1 MDEPQVRMQPR
12 CIVMMVNDHGGE
24 SSFFTLES
32 VREIREKRAALK
44 ADIDMGLGEGGEA
57 DESGLLNL
65 VGLDLYS
72 DGDVESF
79 ELSINPAFIGHVKQL
94 TDRAWKSKLVSMG
107 IHPDENKRLLDVEM
121 ARLGDS
127 PPLVLGLKAAG
138 IPVKVLGPGRYWIE
152 LDDTAGEL
160 QSASHQTTGVPLL
173 SIDAEGGEMCCCG
186 HTMAAHRRGSRIV
199 EDCGE
204 CALCG
209 IFHRHL
215 ETDEGHE
222 PEQTEEQPAT

>member
-1 MDEPQVRMQPR
+1 MSSSWPSPTTWKWGTRTMDEPQVRMQPR

-107 IHPDENKRLLDVEM
+107 IHPDENKRL
-121 ARLGDS
+121 
-127 PPLVLGLKAAG
+127 
-138 IPVKVLGPGRYWIE
+138 
-152 LDDTAGEL
+152 
-160 QSASHQTTGVPLL
+160 
-173 SIDAEGGEMCCCG
+173 
-186 HTMAAHRRGSRIV
+186 
-199 EDCGE
+199 
-204 CALCG
+204 
-209 IFHRHL
+209 HL